1 MRVQFALPA
10 LILVTI
16 VGQSLAPIAKAQTR
30 SNASMFNMEAVTC
43 RELMLAGSD
52 NRALMMSLFHGF
64 FNGKKN
70 ETTIDADR
78 LAKITDEIENTCVD
92 NPKRTVMSVFQEYR
106 GRSR

>member
-1 MRVQFALPA
+1 MRIQFALPA

-16 VGQSLAPIAKAQTR
+16 ASQSLAPIAKAETR
-30 SNASMFNMEAVTC
+30 SNPSMFNMEAVTC
-43 RELMLAGSD
+43 RELLLASSE

-70 ETTIDADR
+70 ETMFDVDR
-78 LAKITDEIENTCVD
+78 LAQLTDQIENVCAD
-92 NPKRTVMSVFQEYR
+92 NPKRTLISVFQEYR